1 MVDTEGTKEPKEE
14 ASGSASTGMGE
25 EGAADSSAED
35 KKGVEERLDEFADRF
50 SNAVGEGVKRLESA
64 FEKGMKD
71 IKDNPQFSK
80 SKVRG
85 FFTSSAG
92 GSVLVVIGFVWL
104 FYAIGLLDNPVFPA
118 LMIIVGFYLMHRYK
132 SED

>member
-1 MVDTEGTKEPKEE
+1 MVDTEETKTPKDEP
-14 ASGSASTGMGE
+14 SGSASTGTGE
-25 EGAADSSAED
+25 EQSSSG
-35 KKGVEERLDEFADRF
+35 KKGVEDRLDEFADRF
-50 SNAVGEGVKRLESA
+50 SNAVGEGVKRLENA

-92 GSVLVVIGFVWL
+92 GSILVVIGFV
-104 FYAIGLLDNPVFPA
+104 GCSTRLDCSITRSSQP
-118 LMIIVGFYLMHRYK
+118 
-132 SED
+132 S